1 MKRAIKFRAWDKS
14 IEKMWY
20 WDYLVD
26 KQCTYLNSEFF
37 VFFQLTGLLDKNGV
51 EIYEG
56 DIVEFS
62 KSSRTEEIIRLEVKW
77 FQYSGHQGWW
87 PNEIE
92 DMSVIGNIYENPELL
107 KEST

>member
-37 VFFQLTGLLDKNGV
+37 DVMQLTGLLDKNGV